1 VRLIRVLAP
10 LTPFVTEVMYQN
22 LVRAVQPA
30 AYESVHQTLWPQ
42 AETATVDETLVAQMA
57 LAREAASLGLS
68 ARNSANVKIRQPL
81 GRALVYA
88 GPQGG
93 GLSEELASLVRD
105 ELNVK
110 ELVFVEDESLLVTYR
125 LAGEGRL
132 LGPKYGALYPRIRQ
146 ALAAVDASQAVRR
159 LRAGQPLEVPLG
171 DETVTLLPE
180 EVIVNSEPAA
190 GLAVASEKGVTLAV
204 DTTITPSLR
213 AEGLVRDLVRYVQTL
228 RKDADFALDDRI
240 TVGLLDLNDEA
251 RAAVAEFE
259 GYFRQET
266 LASTV
271 LFADDGG
278 TWNAGDSQKL
288 DGQPVEVRVRR

>member
-1 VRLIRVLAP
+1 
-10 LTPFVTEVMYQN
+10 MYQN
-22 LVRAVQPA
+22 LVRGVQPG
-30 AYESVHQTLWPQ
+30 AYESVHHTLWPQ
-42 AETATVDETLVAQMA
+42 AEAQTIDEGLIAQMA

-68 ARNSANVKIRQPL
+68 ARNSANIKIRQPL

-93 GLSEELASLVRD
+93 GLSEELVDLVRD

-110 ELVFVEDESLLVTYR
+110 ALDFVEEEGRLVNYR

-146 ALAAVDASQAVRR
+146 ALGALDAAAAVRR
-159 LRAGQPLEVPLG
+159 LQAGQSIELQVG
-171 DETVTLLPE
+171 GETVTLLPE
-180 EVIVNSEPAA
+180 EVIINAEPAE
-190 GLAVASEKGVTLAV
+190 GLAVASEKGVTLAI

-228 RKDADFALDDRI
+228 RKDADFSLDDRI
-240 TVGLLDLNDEA
+240 TVGLLGLNEEA

-259 GYFRQET
+259 AYFRQET
-266 LASTV
+266 LATTV
-271 LFADDGG
+271 LFEDDGVP
-278 TWNAGDSQKL
+278 WDAVESQKL